1 MIIRLTMKCG
11 DVIKFES
18 NRDFDKISMDIL
30 NEQWRRV
37 KDLEGFKV
45 VFNIDNLKYIS
56 HE

>member
-1 MIIRLTMKCG
+1 MIIRLIMKCG

-18 NRDFDKISMDIL
+18 NRDFDEISGDIL

-37 KDLEGFKV
+37 KDLEGIKV

>member
-1 MIIRLTMKCG
+1 MIIRLIMKCG

-18 NRDFDKISMDIL
+18 NRDFDEISGDIL

-37 KDLEGFKV
+37 KDLEGIKI
-45 VFNIDNLKYIS
+45 VFNRDDIKYIT